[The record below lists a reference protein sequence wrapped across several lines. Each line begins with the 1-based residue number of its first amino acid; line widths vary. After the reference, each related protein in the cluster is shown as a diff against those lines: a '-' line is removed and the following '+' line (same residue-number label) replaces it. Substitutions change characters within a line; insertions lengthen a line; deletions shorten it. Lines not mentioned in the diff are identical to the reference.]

1 MNPSLRHKN
10 SAYWEFGTGMEI
22 RLAAGVNY
30 ARESTRRGG
39 ELGKGKDIEKGFL
52 GEIDYGA
59 VRIKL
64 YVNSWIS
71 IKGSKWIGNTP

>member
-1 MNPSLRHKN
+1 MNPSLRHEN
-10 SAYWEFGTGMEI
+10 GAYWEFGTGVEI
-22 RLAAGVNY
+22 RLAASVNY
-30 ARESTRRGG
+30 AREGTCRGS
-39 ELGKGKDIEKGFL
+39 ELGKGEGIEKGFL

-71 IKGSKWIGNTP
+71 IT